1 MKTSIADSRQH
12 ILRIGK
18 GLILRK
24 GFTAVG
30 LAELL
35 AAASVPKGSFYHY
48 FASKEAFGEALLEW
62 YFEEHLQ
69 HLDTLLTRPSSA
81 AERLNGYWRYWL
93 AAQRGDDPNAKC
105 LAVKLSAEVSDL
117 SEAMRAVLE
126 RGTDGVIRRLTECIE
141 DGKLDGSIAVP
152 DSAKELATSLYAM
165 WLGASLLAKVT
176 QDDRPLQTA
185 MVSTRHILKLSR

>member
-1 MKTSIADSRQH
+1 MKTTIADSRQH
-12 ILRIGK
+12 ILGIGK

-69 HLDTLLTRPSSA
+69 HLDTLLTRPASA

-93 AAQRGDDPNAKC
+93 AAQGGDDPDAKC

-117 SEAMRAVLE
+117 SEAMRSVLE

-141 DGKLDGSIAVP
+141 DGKLDGSLSITE
-152 DSAKELATSLYAM
+152 DAKQLATSLYAM
-165 WLGASLLAKVT
+165 WLGASLLAKVG
-176 QDDRPLQTA
+176 QNDGPLQTA
-185 MVSTRHILKLSR
+185 MASTRHALKLSR